1 MRKTVLIW
9 LLLMLGFGPDVA
21 AQQKPAPKI
30 TPPVLQT
37 FWGFSK
43 GGSLTLEMALQL
55 VDSSV
60 WVISDK
66 KERMRISRFMLV
78 YRSEDRYEDDETG
91 KVQTRFNAYSIEVS
105 NTGLLPEK
113 WRKFLYENIKRED
126 ELLVAD
132 IIVRD
137 QRGEYL
143 RAPDLKIVI
152 Q

>member
-1 MRKTVLIW
+1 MRKTVPI
-9 LLLMLGFGPDVA
+9 LLFLMLPLGLTVA

-43 GGSLTLEMALQL
+43 GGSLPLEMALQL

-78 YRSEDRYEDDETG
+78 YRSKDRYEDEETG
-91 KVQTRFNAYSIEVS
+91 KIQTRFNAQSIEVS
-105 NTGLLPEK
+105 NTGLLPEN
-113 WRKFLYENIKRED
+113 WRKYLYENIKRED
-126 ELLVAD
+126 ELLIAD

-137 QRGEYL
+137 QNGEYL